1 MKKLTKLAITVIV
14 AAMASLAT
22 NAQLI
27 INTNGTAHFG
37 DTAVVDTTVTVHIAG
52 TGTNGSHG
60 KLAFGNAISGVNTVS
75 VGEHATT
82 SEHDTDRLWLHGRNG
97 LVVTAENSDNVV
109 MRLAP
114 STPSGACF
122 ATPVSVRSAYVA
134 TDPRLNETSTAVST
148 ALETL
153 QGLDAIAYRLQLP
166 TPIEGGVAS
175 GPTGGNQAGTN
186 GGGVGG
192 FIPGPGTTTRDSLH
206 YGLSL
211 ASVQDVLPQLVIE
224 DTGGIRYVDYTS
236 IVSLLVVAVN
246 ELKAQ
251 VEDLQ
256 GGAAPASYAPARAP
270 QQTTDLDDVAGSLTA
285 PALYQNIP
293 NPFTADTHI
302 RYCLPESVQQA
313 DLFIYDM
320 QGHQIKRIAVTG
332 RSESAVTIHGSEL
345 QAGMYIYALIA
356 DGQEI
361 DSKRMILTK

>member
-1 MKKLTKLAITVIV
+1 MKKLTKLAMTVIV
-14 AAMASLAT
+14 AAAASLAT

-75 VGEHATT
+75 IGEHATT

-114 STPSGACF
+114 STPSGASF
-122 ATPVSVRSAYVA
+122 ATPVSVRSAYIA
-134 TDPRLNETSTAVST
+134 TDPRLNETSTAVNT

-186 GGGVGG
+186 GGVGG

-251 VEDLQ
+251 VEELQ

-270 QQTTDLDDVAGSLTA
+270 QQTSGTDDITDDLTA

-313 DLFIYDM
+313 DLYIYDM
-320 QGHQIKRIAVTG
+320 QGHQIKKIAVTG
-332 RSESAVTIHGSEL
+332 RGESAVTIHGSEL